1 MGGGGTVSSKRQPA
15 FRVFFALFVCCVHN
29 AVCIGA
35 SIQVQRRG
43 CASSAQRR
51 PCEERASDPRETES
65 DQKSKHHA
73 HYAASTHPA
82 AARTPSNHTI
92 ACADGGPY
100 FDYKFINRQA
110 PASVLAAL
118 REGRW
123 TQAVEAF
130 TPDDDHGPTKIMSSI
145 NVALECMRVLAP
157 EVSGKL
163 VLLLPSLAAVAE
175 ASTMAAEWPV
185 EEHDRLEITTLLHR
199 GGPDDTVLAEG
210 SEQPEPIGAV
220 VLCEISFE
228 DGLSRGGVENQLLRD
243 ARAWLRLGG
252 AAALCVNARVPMLRF
267 ESDLVTHS
275 FSLLPYAIRREL
287 LRYNALRTVGGFL
300 SERICARKL
309 AGVS

>member
-1 MGGGGTVSSKRQPA
+1 MLIMLPLLTPQ
-15 FRVFFALFVCCVHN
+15 L
-29 AVCIGA
+29 
-35 SIQVQRRG
+35 
-43 CASSAQRR
+43 
-51 PCEERASDPRETES
+51 RAR
-65 DQKSKHHA
+65 
-73 HYAASTHPA
+73 HP
-82 AARTPSNHTI
+82 TTI